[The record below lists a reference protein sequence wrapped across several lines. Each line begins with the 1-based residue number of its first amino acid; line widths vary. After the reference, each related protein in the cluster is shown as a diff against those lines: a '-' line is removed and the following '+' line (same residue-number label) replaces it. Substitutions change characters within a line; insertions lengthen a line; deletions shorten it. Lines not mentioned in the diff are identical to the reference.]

1 MVWKFVNDRPI
12 YAQIVE
18 HIQLG
23 IVSGAI
29 PPGAAM
35 PSVRVLAVEAEVN
48 PNTMQK
54 ALAELETQGLL
65 HTQRTTGRTVTED
78 EEMIIRLREKL
89 AEDYIIQFFT
99 GMQSLGIGR
108 TEALRMLSA
117 VSLPSAAPVMEDTTI
132 AKEGN

>member
-1 MVWKFVNDRPI
+1 MVWKFTNDRPI

-18 HIQLG
+18 QIQLG
-23 IVSGAI
+23 IVSGSFL
-29 PPGAAM
+29 PGAAM

-65 HTQRTTGRTVTED
+65 HTQRTAGRTVTED
-78 EEMIIRLREKL
+78 EQMIIRLREKL

-108 TEALRMLSA
+108 TEAITMLSGITI
-117 VSLPSAAPVMEDTTI
+117 PDRTPDTESSITR
-132 AKEGN
+132 EVN

>member
-1 MVWKFVNDRPI
+1 
-12 YAQIVE
+12 
-18 HIQLG
+18 
-23 IVSGAI
+23 
-29 PPGAAM
+29 M

-65 HTQRTTGRTVTED
+65 HTQRQAGRTVTED

-89 AEDYIIQFFT
+89 AEDYIVQFFT

-108 TEALRMLSA
+108 TEAIRMLSA
-117 VSLPSAAPVMEDTTI
+117 VTLPPAASPIEDTAI
-132 AKEGN
+132 AKEVN